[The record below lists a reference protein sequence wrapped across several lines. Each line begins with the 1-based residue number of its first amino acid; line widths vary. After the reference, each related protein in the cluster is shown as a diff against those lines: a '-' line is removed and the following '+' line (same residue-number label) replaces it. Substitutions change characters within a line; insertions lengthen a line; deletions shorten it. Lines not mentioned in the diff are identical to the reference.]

1 MKTNI
6 TNSNTTNYIKPF
18 LLQAFFAFVFSCF
31 TFTITYAGI
40 IKRGSTRT
48 ATTSNSSLLIY
59 KPSGVLPGDVMII
72 NLAYEGANSPSL
84 TGWTI
89 ISEKS
94 PGSGRYGA
102 VLYKIAQSN
111 EPAYYIFS
119 LGSGGDNGVASL
131 MAFAGVDITG
141 NNPFDLAPGTIN
153 TANSNTATATSITT
167 VSAGAAVI
175 MLTQEVGS
183 GRSWSNWS
191 ATNLGTLTEIADARK
206 SGDASVGAAW
216 KISNSAAATGNGT
229 ATLSGGQQNG
239 AILIA
244 LKPGAVNYF
253 VRKDAG
259 ANLNLQNT
267 SSWTDS
273 EAGVGG
279 NSPTNFTNANQLF
292 NIGFNDITTHSISGN
307 WTVSGSGSK
316 IFIGDGETASSFEVG
331 SSHMLTAA
339 VDVEP
344 MANFILST
352 SGSLNGIFFEA
363 LENTSTVSYTASSG
377 TQTVKPATYSNLTL
391 SGAGLKNAGGHI
403 TVNGTLHLGDNP
415 NNERGQLE
423 MTISYTNYADV
434 HDENSTS
441 IYNDLNSYVLTMGP
455 SAITTGTG
463 DVTGKIRRTNLVSG
477 ITYTFGNV
485 NTQLTFNNSGG
496 GDLPAQITV
505 VATFGNQGLH
515 VEKADAVKRMYQVLR
530 TGGTNPTRMIIR
542 LAYLD
547 NELNSNAEPS
557 LVLWDHH
564 LPYGGIT
571 PHEHGK
577 TNQSTASNWVELSNH
592 YVQYLAPEGSTTFT
606 KYWMISGKLSTSIV
620 WLGASSTAW
629 DNPSNWNSG
638 IVPLSTDKV
647 IIPDA
652 ATTARDPELEGSI
665 TVGAIDI
672 QPGAIVNG
680 GSATLTLTSGPAY
693 NGGAGTWVNNGTFN
707 AGSSTIVID
716 YDSATIA
723 GNTNFYNL
731 TINTNKKATIQDN
744 STIDISGAII
754 NNGIFD
760 AAYAENAF
768 IYSGTNQ
775 TIINPNGG
783 VAGYHN
789 LQINGTGAVFPST
802 LTIAGDLINNGTV
815 DAITNNSTVLLQNA
829 GQQSSHTIGG
839 TSAITFYNL
848 EINNENGVTL
858 NGADAT
864 VTNSLTLTE
873 GAFDI
878 GTRTLTLGGTLLRSN
893 GSINASNGTFAVN
906 GSAAQSVPEGSFE
919 GAINYFF
926 LNKSSN
932 SVSFSGAI
940 TIHDLYLKSGMID
953 IDENTLTIQGLVT
966 RLAGSIDASIGE
978 VIMNGT
984 ASQTLPNGSL
994 AANSHILTIQNPS
1007 GVSLSESKTVD
1018 QLALEDG
1025 IVTIGNNNIIA
1036 ASISGGSSGSYVKT
1050 TGSGVLKTTISNGT
1064 AITFHVGNA
1073 AYNPVTITNNSG
1085 LADDFDVRVMDE
1097 VYNGGPTGEPL
1108 ASYARVKRTWMI
1120 NKATANNGAGIDFS
1134 FEWNASD
1141 VDGSIV
1147 TPKLFHYDNV
1157 QGRWTKQTGSYT
1169 YPNSTSLVYTG
1180 YTGSFSPFAVVD
1192 EQFTLPVTWLSFTA
1206 KKIETAVLLEWK
1218 TASEQNSLD
1227 FLVQHS
1233 TNGVSWTTIGNKNAG
1248 GFTSTISTYRFTH
1261 QTPANGN
1268 NYYRIVQRD
1277 ADGKYSYSKVL
1288 QLYFDNYRNNLQIL
1302 GNPVCN
1308 GILLV
1313 QIRQDDYLGVYTND
1327 GRLLEQKLYAVGLHS
1342 IQVSQYSKGAYYLK
1356 SSNTT
1361 VRFIIQ

>member
-1 MKTNI
+1 MKTTI
-6 TNSNTTNYIKPF
+6 TKSRHHSITKPF
-18 LLQAFFAFVFSCF
+18 LLQTIFTLLFSCF
-31 TFTITYAGI
+31 SFMITYAGI

-48 ATTSNSSLLIY
+48 ATTSNSNLMIY
-59 KPSGVLPGDVMII
+59 KPSGVLPGDVLII
-72 NLAYEGANSPSL
+72 NLAYEGTNSPSL

-89 ISEKS
+89 VSEKS
-94 PGSGRYGA
+94 LGTGRYGA

-111 EPAYYIFS
+111 EPSYYIFS
-119 LGSGGDNGVASL
+119 LGSGGDNGVGTL
-131 MAFAGVDITG
+131 VAFAGVDITG
-141 NNPFDLAPGTIN
+141 NNPFDVSPGTIN
-153 TANSNTATATSITT
+153 NSNSNTATATSITT

-191 ATNLGTLTEIADARK
+191 AANLGTLTEIADARK

-216 KISNSAAATGNGT
+216 KISSSAAATGNGT
-229 ATLSGGQQNG
+229 ATLSGSQQNG

-244 LKPGAVNYF
+244 LKPGSVNYF

-273 EAGVGG
+273 ETGMGG

-292 NIGFNDITTHSISGN
+292 NIGYNDITTHSISGN

-316 IFIGDGETASSFEVG
+316 IFIGDGETASTFEVG
-331 SSHMLTAA
+331 SSYVLTAA

-344 MANFILST
+344 LANFILST
-352 SGSLNGIFFEA
+352 TGSLNGISFEA
-363 LENTSTVSYTASSG
+363 LENNSTVSYTANSG
-377 TQTVKPATYSNLTL
+377 TQIVKPATYSNLTL
-391 SGAGLKNAGGHI
+391 SSNGLKNAGGHI
-403 TVNGTLHLGDNP
+403 TVNGTLHIGDNP
-415 NNERGQLE
+415 NSERGQLE
-423 MTISYTNYADV
+423 MTISYTDYADV
-434 HDENSTS
+434 HDVNSTS

-455 SAITTGTG
+455 NAITTGTG
-463 DVTGKIRRTNLVSG
+463 DVTGKIRRTTIASG
-477 ITYTFGNV
+477 TTYTFGNI

-496 GDLPAQITV
+496 GDLPTEITV
-505 VATFGNQGLH
+505 VATFGEQGLH

-547 NELNSNAEPS
+547 NELNSNTESS

-577 TNQSTASNWVELSNH
+577 TNQSTTSNWVELSNH

-629 DNPSNWNSG
+629 DNPSNWNIGS
-638 IVPLSTDKV
+638 VPLSTDKV

-652 ATTARDPELEGSI
+652 ATTPRDPELNGSI

-672 QPGAIVNG
+672 QPGAVVNG
-680 GSATLTLTSGPAY
+680 GSATLTLTKGPAY
-693 NGGAGTWVNNGTFN
+693 NGGAGTWVNNGIFN
-707 AGSSTIVID
+707 AGTSTVVID

-731 TINTNKKATIQDN
+731 TINTNKKATVQDN
-744 STIDISGAII
+744 STIDISGTII

-760 AAYAENAF
+760 AAYAENTF
-768 IYSGTNQ
+768 IYSGANQ
-775 TIINPNGG
+775 TIINPNGNTT
-783 VAGYHN
+783 GYHN
-789 LQINGTGAVFPST
+789 LQINGTGAIFPAT
-802 LTIAGDLINNGTV
+802 LNITGGLINNGTV
-815 DAITNNSTVLLQNA
+815 DAITNNSTVILQNT
-829 GQQSSHTIGG
+829 GQQSSHSISG
-839 TSAITFYNL
+839 TTPITFYNL
-848 EINNENGVTL
+848 EINNGLAVVLNGV
-858 NGADAT
+858 DAT
-864 VTNSLTLTE
+864 VTNILTLTE
-873 GAFDI
+873 GTFDL
-878 GTRTLTLGGTLLRSN
+878 GTRTLTLGGALLRNN
-893 GSINASNGTFAVN
+893 GIINASNGTFAVN
-906 GSAAQSVPEGSFE
+906 GSAAQSIPEGSFE
-919 GAINYFF
+919 GTINYFY

-932 SVSFSGAI
+932 SVSFSGSV
-940 TIHDLYLKSGMID
+940 TMHDLYLKSGTID
-953 IDENTLTIQGLVT
+953 IDENTLIIKGEVT
-966 RLAGSIDASIGE
+966 RLNGSIDATIGE

-984 ASQTLPNGSL
+984 ASQILPNGSL
-994 AANSHILTIQNPS
+994 TTNSHILTIQNPL
-1007 GVSLSESKTVD
+1007 GVNLGESKTVD

-1025 IVTIGNNNIIA
+1025 IITIGNSTITA
-1036 ASISGGSSGSYVKT
+1036 GSISGGSSGSYVKT
-1050 TGSGVLKTTISNGT
+1050 SGSGVLKTTIGNGT
-1064 AITFHVGNA
+1064 AVTFHVGNL

-1085 LADDFDVRVMDE
+1085 MADDFDVRVMDE
-1097 VYNGGPTGEPL
+1097 VYNGGPTGVPL

-1120 NKATANNGAGIDFS
+1120 NKANANGGAGIDFT
-1134 FEWNASD
+1134 FEWNAGD

-1157 QGRWTKQTGSYT
+1157 QGRWMKQTGSYV
-1169 YPNSTSLVYTG
+1169 YPNSTSLAYTG

-1206 KKIETAVLLEWK
+1206 QKKEAAALLEWK

-1227 FLVQHS
+1227 FLIQHS
-1233 TNGVSWTTIGNKNAG
+1233 TNGVSWITIGSKNAG
-1248 GFTSTISTYRFTH
+1248 GFTSTTSTYQFTH
-1261 QTPANGN
+1261 HTPAEGN
-1268 NYYRIVQRD
+1268 NYYRIIQRD
-1277 ADGKYSYSKVL
+1277 ADGKYSYSKVI
-1288 QLYFDNYRNNLQIL
+1288 QLYFNNNSNNLQIL

-1308 GILLV
+1308 GILLI
-1313 QIRQDDYLGVYTND
+1313 QAGQEGAIGIYSSD
-1327 GRLLEQKLYAVGLHS
+1327 GRLLQQQLYAAGLHS
-1342 IQVSQYSKGAYYLK
+1342 IDISQYAKGIYYLK
-1356 SSNTT
+1356 SSATT
-1361 VRFIIQ
+1361 IRFIIQ

>member
-1 MKTNI
+1 MKTTI
-6 TNSNTTNYIKPF
+6 TKSRQHHIIKPF
-18 LLQAFFAFVFSCF
+18 LLQAIFTLLFSCF
-31 TFTITYAGI
+31 SFMITYAGI

-48 ATTSNSSLLIY
+48 ATTSNSNLLIY
-59 KPSGVLPGDVMII
+59 KPSGVLPGDVLII

-84 TGWTI
+84 SGWTVV
-89 ISEKS
+89 SQKS
-94 PGSGRYGA
+94 LGTGRYGA

-111 EPAYYIFS
+111 EPSYYIFS
-119 LGSGGDNGVASL
+119 LGTGGDNGVGAL

-141 NNPFDLAPGTIN
+141 NNPFDVAPGTIN
-153 TANSNTATATSITT
+153 TANSNIATATAITT

-191 ATNLGTLTEIADARK
+191 AANLGTLTEIADTRK
-206 SGDASVGAAW
+206 SGDASVGTAW
-216 KISNSAAATGNGT
+216 KISSSASNTGNGT
-229 ATLSGGQQNG
+229 ATLSGSQQNG

-253 VRKDAG
+253 VRTDAG
-259 ANLNLQNT
+259 ANLALQNT

-273 EAGVGG
+273 ETGVGG

-292 NIGFNDITTHSISGN
+292 NIGYNDITTHSISGN

-316 IFIGDGETASSFEVG
+316 IFIGDGETASTFEVG
-331 SSHMLTAA
+331 SSYVLTAA

-344 MANFILST
+344 LANFILST
-352 SGSLNGIFFEA
+352 TGSLNGISFEA
-363 LENTSTVSYTASSG
+363 LENNSTVSYTANSG
-377 TQTVKPATYSNLTL
+377 TQIVKPATYSNLTL

-403 TVNGTLHLGDNP
+403 TVNGTLYLGDNP

-434 HDENSTS
+434 HDVNSTS
-441 IYNDLNSYVLTMGP
+441 LYNDLNSYVLTMGP

-463 DVTGKIRRTNLVSG
+463 DVTGKIRRTNITSG
-477 ITYTFGNV
+477 TTYTFGNI
-485 NTQLTFNNSGG
+485 NTQLTFNNTGG
-496 GDLPAQITV
+496 GDLPTQITV
-505 VATFGNQGLH
+505 VATFGEQGLH
-515 VEKADAVKRMYQVLR
+515 VEKANAVKRMYQVLR

-629 DNPSNWNSG
+629 DNPTNWNIGS
-638 IVPLSTDKV
+638 VPLSTDKV

-744 STIDISGAII
+744 STIDISGSII

-760 AAYAENAF
+760 AAYAENTF

-783 VAGYHN
+783 MEGYHN
-789 LQINGTGAVFPST
+789 LQINGTGAIFPAT
-802 LTIAGDLINNGTV
+802 LNIAGNLVNNGTV
-815 DAITNNSTVLLQNA
+815 DAITNNSTVILYNA
-829 GQQSSHTIGG
+829 GQQNNHSIGG
-839 TSAITFYNL
+839 TTSITYYNL
-848 EINNENGVTL
+848 VINNGLEVALAGV
-858 NGADAT
+858 NAA
-864 VTNSLTLTE
+864 VTNNLTLTE
-873 GAFDI
+873 GIFDL
-878 GTRTLTLGGTLLRSN
+878 GTQTLTLGGNLDRSN
-893 GSINASNGTFAVN
+893 GSIDAGSGTFAVN
-906 GSAAQSVPEGSFE
+906 GSAAQTIPDGCFN
-919 GAINYFF
+919 GMINFLY

-932 SVSFSGAI
+932 TLTLSGSLQVN
-940 TIHDLYLKSGMID
+940 DLYLKGGSLNID
-953 IDENTLTIQGLVT
+953 DNVLTIHGALT
-966 RLAGSIDASIGE
+966 RTAGIINAASGE
-978 VIMNGT
+978 VIMNG
-984 ASQTLPNGSL
+984 AAAQTIPAGALGATSRILNIHN
-994 AANSHILTIQNPS
+994 AA
-1007 GVSLSESKTVD
+1007 GVTLSESKTVE
-1018 QLALEDG
+1018 QLDLEEG
-1025 IVTIGNNNIIA
+1025 IISIGNNNITTGT
-1036 ASISGGSSGSYVKT
+1036 ISGGSAASYIRT
-1050 TGSGVLKTTISNGT
+1050 EGSGVLKATVNNGE
-1064 AITFHVGNA
+1064 AVTFPVGNTT
-1073 AYNPVTITNNSG
+1073 YNPVTITNNSG
-1085 LADDFDVRVMDE
+1085 AADDFDVRILDE
-1097 VYNGGPTGEPL
+1097 VYNGGPTGVPL

-1134 FEWNASD
+1134 FEWNAGD

-1147 TPKLFHYDNV
+1147 TPKLFHYDNA
-1157 QGRWTKQTGSYT
+1157 QGRWMKQTGSYT

-1206 KKIETAVLLEWK
+1206 KKTEAAVLLEWK

-1233 TNGVSWTTIGNKNAG
+1233 INGFSWTTIGNKNAG
-1248 GFTSTISTYRFTH
+1248 GFTSTISTYQFTH
-1261 QTPANGN
+1261 QTPASGN

-1277 ADGKYSYSKVL
+1277 ADGKYSYSNVL
-1288 QLYFDNYRNNLQIL
+1288 QLHFDNNSNNLQIL
-1302 GNPVCN
+1302 GNPVSN

-1313 QIRQDDYLGVYTND
+1313 QIGQDDYLGVYTND
-1327 GRLLEQKLYAVGLHS
+1327 GRLLEQKLYAAGLHS
-1342 IQVSQYSKGAYYLK
+1342 IQVSQYSKGVYYLK
-1356 SSNTT
+1356 SSTTT